1 MHKTLDTNCS
11 HMKKREWARTT
22 SLEGAID
29 ESGQNRASV
38 YLSVLDAAM
47 GSGSKATGY
56 WSGFF
61 MLGWTKDKGT

>member
-11 HMKKREWARTT
+11 HMKKREWAKAA

-38 YLSVLDAAM
+38 YLFSMLWWAPAPRPLVTEV
-47 GSGSKATGY
+47 GS
-56 WSGFF
+56 F
-61 MLGWTKDKGT
+61 MLGWTKDKGA